1 MPVEEQ
7 VVSIFAG
14 TRGFLDGLAVS
25 QVGKFEKAVM
35 GEIKSKH
42 PQVLEAIRTEREIS
56 KATEAKLNE
65 ILGAFTKTFA

>member
-14 TRGFLDGLAVS
+14 TRGFLDGLQVS
-25 QVGKFEKAVM
+25 QVGKFEKAVL
-35 GEIKSKH
+35 GEIKAKH

-56 KATEAKLNE
+56 KATDAKLTE
-65 ILGAFTKTFA
+65 ILAAFAKTFA